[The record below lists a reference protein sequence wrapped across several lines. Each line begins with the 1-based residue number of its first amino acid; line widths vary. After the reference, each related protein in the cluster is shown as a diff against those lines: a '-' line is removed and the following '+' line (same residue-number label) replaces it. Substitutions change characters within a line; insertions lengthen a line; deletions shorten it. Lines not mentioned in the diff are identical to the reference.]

1 MTAPGARVAG
11 RYLLESRL
19 GGGAMGAVWLA
30 RDELLGR
37 EVAVK
42 QVLIPFGSDPEAT
55 AGHREAAMREGR
67 IAARLTHPHAIAV
80 YDMVD
85 DGGTPWLV
93 MEHLPSRSLASVL
106 AERGTLPVQQV
117 ALIGAQVAD
126 ALVATHAVGVVHRD
140 VKPGNILIGE
150 GPRSAG
156 LVKITDFGISRA
168 RGDVSL
174 TQTGVVKGTPAY
186 LAPEVARGQE
196 PREAS
201 DVFSLGATLHACLEG
216 TPPFGMTEN
225 PLEMLHRVAG
235 GNVARPRN
243 AGPLTRPLMRMLAN
257 DPAKRPTM
265 AQARDQLAKL
275 AAGRDG
281 DTTEVL
287 AARTPLL
294 PTLADLRAV
303 PGATTTGATDAPAST
318 DSPTTG
324 SATADSSTDSSTTGS
339 ATGAPTTGSATGAPT
354 TGSATGSPTTGTPA
368 GAAAAE
374 PALPADAPPSPEAR
388 ARPGTGDQ
396 PADTDR
402 PEDAGATP
410 PAAAAAG
417 APPAAGRPPSPTPRP
432 GRSRRSRLVAAAA
445 IVFLALSGTLG
456 AVWFG
461 TRDDDDRVPAAE
473 AGSSPSAPS
482 SADPAPSSA
491 APTPTPTP
499 TTEEEPVVTSETP
512 APTSAVPTPSVTPPP
527 TAPTAAPTL
536 TPTPTPAGPAP
547 GSAAEVVQAVTSYYA
562 LLPGDAGAAWERTG
576 PRLRAEIG
584 SRAAYLAFWDRFQ
597 SVSRGPVSAQD
608 GSLVASVPVTF
619 TERNGTV
626 SAEQHQV
633 TLVRGDDGRLL
644 IDYDVPV

>member
-11 RYLLESRL
+11 RYLLRSRL

-37 EVAVK
+37 DVAVK
-42 QVLIPFGSDPEAT
+42 QVLIPVGSDPEAT

-93 MEHLPSRSLASVL
+93 MEHLPSQSLASVL

-117 ALIGAQVAD
+117 AQIGAQVAD
-126 ALVATHAVGVVHRD
+126 ALVATHAAGVVHRD

-150 GPRSAG
+150 GQRSAG

-265 AQARDQLAKL
+265 SQARDQLAKL
-275 AAGRDG
+275 AAGRDR
-281 DTTEVL
+281 DVTEVL
-287 AARTPLL
+287 AARTSLL
-294 PTLADLRAV
+294 PTLADLRPV
-303 PGATTTGATDAPAST
+303 PGAATTGATATPAGT
-318 DSPTTG
+318 DSPGTA
-324 SATADSSTDSSTTGS
+324 SATAGPLTTG
-339 ATGAPTTGSATGAPT
+339 T
-354 TGSATGSPTTGTPA
+354 PTTGTPA
-368 GAAAAE
+368 GAAAAQ
-374 PALPADAPPSPEAR
+374 PAPPADAPPAPETQ
-388 ARPGTGDQ
+388 ARPGTGEQPESTDQ
-396 PADTDR
+396 PGA
-402 PEDAGATP
+402 AAATP

-417 APPAAGRPPSPTPRP
+417 APPAADRPPPPTPPP
-432 GRSRRSRLVAAAA
+432 GRRRPRLVVAAA
-445 IVFLALSGTLG
+445 IVLLALSGTLG
-456 AVWFG
+456 AVWFEARNDG
-461 TRDDDDRVPAAE
+461 RTPAVE
-473 AGSSPSAPS
+473 ASSAPSTPS

-491 APTPTPTP
+491 DPTP
-499 TTEEEPVVTSETP
+499 TTEEPVVTSETP
-512 APTSAVPTPSVTPPP
+512 SPTSAAPTPSVTPPP
-527 TAPTAAPTL
+527 STPTPPPTA

-562 LLPGDAGAAWERTG
+562 LLPGDPEAAWERTG

-584 SRAAYLAFWDRFQ
+584 TRSAYLAFWNRFQ
-597 SVSRGPVSAQD
+597 GVTRGPVSAQD
-608 GSLVASVPVTF
+608 GSLVASMPVTF
-619 TERNGTV
+619 TERDGTV
-626 SAEQHQV
+626 RPEQHQI

>member
-1 MTAPGARVAG
+1 MTAPGVRVAG
-11 RYLLESRL
+11 RYLLRSRL

-37 EVAVK
+37 DVAVK
-42 QVLIPFGSDPEAT
+42 QVLIPVGSDPEAT

-126 ALVATHAVGVVHRD
+126 ALVATHAAGVVHRD

-150 GPRSAG
+150 GQRSAG

-265 AQARDQLAKL
+265 SQARDQLAKL

-281 DTTEVL
+281 DVTEVL

-303 PGATTTGATDAPAST
+303 PGAEPA
-318 DSPTTG
+318 
-324 SATADSSTDSSTTGS
+324 
-339 ATGAPTTGSATGAPT
+339 GAP
-354 TGSATGSPTTGTPA
+354 GTPA
-368 GAAAAE
+368 GTDSPATTGTAAGPAAAGVAAAR
-374 PALPADAPPSPEAR
+374 PAPPVDDPPSPETGD
-388 ARPGTGDQ
+388 RPGTGDQ
-396 PADTDR
+396 PESTDR
-402 PEDAGATP
+402 PPVAGATP
-410 PAAAAAG
+410 PGAAAAG
-417 APPAAGRPPSPTPRP
+417 APSAADQSPSGAPAP
-432 GRSRRSRLVAAAA
+432 GRRRRSRLVAAVA
-445 IVFLALSGTLG
+445 IVLLALSGTLG

-461 TRDDDDRVPAAE
+461 ARDDDRAPAAE
-473 AGSSPSAPS
+473 ADSSPSAPS
-482 SADPAPSSA
+482 SSDPAPPTEDEPVVTSETPSPTSAAPTPSVTPPPA

-499 TTEEEPVVTSETP
+499 TSTP
-512 APTSAVPTPSVTPPP
+512 TQAP
-527 TAPTAAPTL
+527 

-562 LLPGDAGAAWERTG
+562 LLPGDPGAAWERTG

-584 SRAAYLAFWDRFQ
+584 SRSAYLAFWDRFR

-608 GSLVASVPVTF
+608 GSLLASMPVTF
-619 TERNGTV
+619 TERDGSV
-626 SAEQHQV
+626 SAEQHEI